1 MSNDLVPVPV
11 EEPVDDD
18 CLKADSLNTY
28 DDRLNAARALQ
39 KGDEAGLRTILS
51 RAAEIGI
58 TETEAEMLIEALHQ
72 ALKIGTKTIKGAW
85 KKLWEKAAEVRT
97 KKAAEEAQRHANE
110 YAARAKQA
118 KDAERARLW
127 ASCSAIA
134 ESPII
139 LDAMA
144 AIAHERGLVNEDAG
158 VRGVYLT
165 YTSRL
170 LAGSAIRLLRL
181 GASASGKNI
190 PVELTLAFLPPHAVE
205 QFSGTS
211 PKTLAYFGRDDPD
224 ALKHK
229 IIYIPEAIILVGK
242 QRQGEGD
249 NEFATMFRTLIS
261 EGKLVYRT
269 VMKDSDGEYE
279 TVTIVKNGPIAAIL
293 TTAKDVDQELKTRA
307 LIQET
312 DESGAQTEAI
322 VERVLDEH
330 EETDNLQS
338 WVDLQLWLEL
348 DAPYRVRIPFRKAIF
363 KAFKQWRPDFL
374 RASAMRMRRDVSSF
388 LTAVEA
394 SAVLHKAQR
403 GDLDEK
409 GRIVAT
415 LDDYRHA
422 YDAFDLG
429 LAATHGGAS
438 EKVIAVVAA
447 IEEMC
452 GDADLP
458 VKVTLREL
466 AKKLRIVN
474 LRTANDRLMEAI
486 SCEAVEQDD
495 SMSGR
500 GGARYFR
507 LLTTANDLR
516 KAPSLGVFPP
526 PDLVR
531 ENYIQSQSSE
541 NKDTN
546 ATKDTKGAKT
556 RI

>member
-1 MSNDLVPVPV
+1 MSNDLILVGAP
-11 EEPVDDD
+11 
-18 CLKADSLNTY
+18 DSLNTY
-28 DDRLNAARALQ
+28 DDCLRAARALK
-39 KGDEAGLRTILS
+39 KGDDKGVITVLT
-51 RAAEIGI
+51 AA
-58 TETEAEMLIEALHQ
+58 A
-72 ALKIGTKTIKGAW
+72 KIGLSGLEEDILIKTLAHATGIGLKPVR
-85 KKLWEKAAEVRT
+85 KLWETLK
-97 KKAAEEAQRHANE
+97 KKAEERKRAEAEAERLRD
-110 YAARAKQA
+110 AAAWATRAQAA

-127 ASCSAIA
+127 ASCGATA
-134 ESPII
+134 ENPEL
-139 LDAMA
+139 LDIMA
-144 AIAHERGLVNEDAG
+144 AIAHARGLVNEDAG

-165 YTSRL
+165 YVSRL
-170 LAGSAIRLLRL
+170 LASTAIRLLRL

-190 PVELTLAFLPPHAVE
+190 PVELTLAFLPGHAVE

-211 PKTLAYFGRDDPD
+211 PKTLVYFGRDDPD

-229 IIYIPEAIILVGK
+229 IIYIPEAIILASK

-269 VMKDSDGEYE
+269 VMKNANGEYE
-279 TVTIVKNGPIAAIL
+279 TETIVKNGPIAAIL

-312 DESGAQTEAI
+312 DESGEQTEAI

-330 EETDNLQS
+330 EGADNLLS
-338 WVDLQLWLEL
+338 WVDLQVWLEL
-348 DAPYRVRIPFRKAIF
+348 DMPPEGYRVRIPFRKAIF

-374 RASAMRMRRDVSSF
+374 KGSAMRMRRDVSSF
-388 LTAVEA
+388 LTAIEA

-415 LDDYRHA
+415 LDDYKNA

-447 IEEMC
+447 IEEMS

-474 LRTANDRLMEAI
+474 LRTTGDRLMEAV
-486 SCEAVEQDD
+486 SCGAVEQDD

-507 LLTTANDLR
+507 LLTTADDLR
-516 KAPSLGVFPP
+516 KAPGLGVFPP

>member
-1 MSNDLVPVPV
+1 MSNDLVPVDAPPDTY
-11 EEPVDDD
+11 ED
-18 CLKADSLNTY
+18 CLRDAQ
-28 DDRLNAARALQ
+28 ALQ
-39 KGDEAGLRTILS
+39 EGDEAGVRTILT

-58 TETEAEMLIEALHQ
+58 TDLQADALINALHRSTGIGKR
-72 ALKIGTKTIKGAW
+72 ALKAAW
-85 KKLWEKAAEVRT
+85 KVFWEKAAEVRA

-110 YAARAKQA
+110 YAARAQQA
-118 KDAERARLW
+118 KDAERERLW
-127 ASCSAIA
+127 ASCAMIA
-134 ESPII
+134 ESSLI

-144 AIAHERGLVNEDAG
+144 AIAHARGLVNEDAG
-158 VRGVYLT
+158 VRGVFLT
-165 YTSRL
+165 YVSRL

-190 PVELTLAFLPPHAVE
+190 PVELTLAFLPGHAVE

-211 PKTLAYFGRDDPD
+211 PKTLVYFGRGDPD
-224 ALKHK
+224 AFKHK
-229 IIYIPEAIILVGK
+229 IIYIPEAIILAAK
-242 QRQGEGD
+242 QRQGDGD
-249 NEFATMFRTLIS
+249 NEFAIMFRTLIS
-261 EGKLVYRT
+261 EGRLVYRT
-269 VMKDSDGEYE
+269 VVKNSDGDYE
-279 TVTIVKNGPIAAIL
+279 TETIVKNGPIAAIL

-312 DESGAQTEAI
+312 DESGEQTEAI

-330 EETDNLQS
+330 EGADNLQS

-348 DAPYRVRIPFRKAIF
+348 DMPPEGYRVRIPFRKAIF

-374 RASAMRMRRDVSSF
+374 KGSAMRMRRDVSSF
-388 LTAVEA
+388 LTAIEA

-403 GDLDEK
+403 GELDEK

-415 LDDYRHA
+415 LDDYENA
-422 YDAFDLG
+422 YNAFDLG

-447 IEEMC
+447 IEEMS

-474 LRTANDRLMEAI
+474 LRTAGERLMEAV
-486 SCEAVEQDD
+486 SCGAVEQDD

-516 KAPSLGVFPP
+516 EAPSLGVFPP
-526 PDLVR
+526 PDAVR
-531 ENYIQSQSSE
+531 NIFLGASAPE
-541 NKDTN
+541 
-546 ATKDTKGAKT
+546 TKEQKKQKAQDERKT